1 MMPVTD
7 LPDHT
12 EPYIE
17 REAARV
23 VLLDPEGR
31 VLLQEFRVD
40 AGGSLWITPGGGL
53 SPGETHEAAAIRELQ
68 EEVGHTTELGPWIWS
83 RVNEFSFRGSR
94 YRQRERFFLAR
105 TAPFEPDHS
114 GWEPE
119 EVEIVIGHR
128 WWSVAEIEDAGAP
141 AFAPRRLAELLR
153 PLIAGIVPPQP
164 VDAGV

>member
-1 MMPVTD
+1 MMPAYD
-7 LPDHT
+7 PT
-12 EPYIE
+12 ESCIE

-23 VLLDPEGR
+23 VLLEPEGR
-31 VLLQEFRVD
+31 VLLQEFRTD

-53 SPGETHEAAAIRELQ
+53 SPGETHEAAAIRELR
-68 EEVGHTTELGPWIWS
+68 EEVGHTTELGPCIWT

-105 TAPFEPDHS
+105 AERFEPDHS
-114 GWEPE
+114 GWEPA

-128 WWSVAEIEDAGAP
+128 WWSLAEIENADGT

-153 PLIAGIVPPQP
+153 PLIDGVVPSEP
-164 VDAGV
+164 VDAGI